1 MSPCLKIA
9 LIPAYNPEN
18 CLIQVVHQLREKGF
32 WILVVDDGS
41 TREHKEIFQEI
52 DDAGSVLILT
62 HTKNK
67 GKGCAIK
74 TGLKYIQKYI
84 SENYTVVT
92 VDADGQHRPKD
103 VEMVCKM
110 SQKHLGC
117 LVLGRRKIQKE
128 TPLKNR
134 LGNQITRM
142 VYMFTTG
149 IRIYDTQTGLRAFDH
164 TLLAELLII
173 PGERYEYEMNVLLA
187 CSRNKIPMREIGI
200 ETIYINDNSSSH
212 FHPFKDSCRIYKEI
226 LKFSASSLIS
236 FFLDYGIYSLLLW
249 FTSGFSKSISLFLSN
264 AVARIL
270 SGCFNYQVNRN
281 LVFQEKAGSGRTA
294 VQYVLLAAGILAGN
308 TLLLEVFVHLGMNPY
323 IGKLCTELI
332 FFLISWFVQRT
343 FIFRQQR
350 SGC

>member
-9 LIPAYNPEN
+9 LIPAYNPEK

-41 TREHKEIFQEI
+41 TREHKEIFKEI

-67 GKGCAIK
+67 GKGSALK
-74 TGLKYIQKYI
+74 TGLTYIQKYI
-84 SENYTVVT
+84 SENYIVVT
-92 VDADGQHRPKD
+92 LDADGQHRPKD
-103 VEMVCKM
+103 VEIVYKAAK
-110 SQKHLGC
+110 KHPGYLILGS
-117 LVLGRRKIQKE
+117 RKIQKE
-128 TPLKNR
+128 TPLKSR

-142 VYMFTTG
+142 VYALTTG
-149 IRIYDTQTGLRAFDH
+149 IRIYDTQTGLRAFDN
-164 TLLAELLII
+164 TILPELLAI
-173 PGERYEYEMNVLLA
+173 PGKRYEYEMNVLLV
-187 CSRNKIPMREIGI
+187 CSRKKIPMKEIGI
-200 ETIYINDNSSSH
+200 ETIYINDNAGSH
-212 FHPFKDSCRIYKEI
+212 FNPLKDSYRIYKEI

-249 FTSGFSKSISLFLSN
+249 FTGGFSKNISLFLSN
-264 AVARIL
+264 VMARIL

-281 LVFQEKAGSGRTA
+281 LVFQEKTGSGRTA

-308 TLLLEVFVHLGMNPY
+308 TLLLEVLVHFGMNQY

-332 FFLISWFVQRT
+332 FFFISWFVQRT

>member
-41 TREHKEIFQEI
+41 TREHKGIFKEI

-84 SENYTVVT
+84 SKNYIVVT

-110 SQKHLGC
+110 AQKHPGC

-128 TPLKNR
+128 TPLKSR
-134 LGNQITRM
+134 LSNQIPRII
-142 VYMFTTG
+142 YMFTTG

-164 TLLAELLII
+164 TLLAELLTI

-264 AVARIL
+264 APSWRRCTALNNGCKKERI
-270 SGCFNYQVNRN
+270 F
-281 LVFQEKAGSGRTA
+281 
-294 VQYVLLAAGILAGN
+294 IL
-308 TLLLEVFVHLGMNPY
+308 
-323 IGKLCTELI
+323 
-332 FFLISWFVQRT
+332 
-343 FIFRQQR
+343 
-350 SGC
+350 